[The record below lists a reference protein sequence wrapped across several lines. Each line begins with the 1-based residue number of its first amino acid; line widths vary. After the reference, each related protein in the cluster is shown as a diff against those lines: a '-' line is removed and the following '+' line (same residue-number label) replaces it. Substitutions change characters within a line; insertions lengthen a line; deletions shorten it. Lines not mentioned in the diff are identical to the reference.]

1 MRKGNSAENA
11 RRGCASFVVI
21 PAIER
26 ESPSVCE
33 NASRVS
39 RHCVGNAP
47 PTLPYPVILNGNA
60 VKNPVTFPLR
70 CHSSSRHDTWLRSC
84 QNKFCRDAQ
93 PSCHS
98 GQSLF

>member
-11 RRGCASFVVI
+11 RRGCAIFAVI

-60 VKNPVTFPLR
+60 VIY
-70 CHSSSRHDTWLRSC
+70 DTWQLVAIVELS
-84 QNKFCRDAQ
+84 
-93 PSCHS
+93 
-98 GQSLF
+98 SLG